1 MKLLLPDQVYVL
13 SSSRDYL
20 MLFLKLFY
28 ICFDENFGDFVDFWL
43 LNDVILLHILGN
55 NACGNPL
62 IGPHPHIKSPMSIEK
77 ASEWTKDPEPV

>member
-1 MKLLLPDQVYVL
+1 MILLLPDQIYVL
-13 SSSRDYL
+13 FSSRDCL
-20 MLFLKLFY
+20 ILLFKLLY
-28 ICFDENFGDFVDFWL
+28 ICLVEIFGAFVDFWL